1 MRAIKLL
8 SLGCGLIAILLK
20 ITADAQEIHYARRR
34 KPGAHGFEPHAFG
47 ATVDSHEAHT
57 DGVAVRVVLDRT
69 VR

>member
-34 KPGAHGFEPHAFG
+34 KP
-47 ATVDSHEAHT
+47 
-57 DGVAVRVVLDRT
+57 
-69 VR
+69 

>member
-34 KPGAHGFEPHAFG
+34 NLERMDLNLMHSAQRSILTRRIQMEWPCA
-47 ATVDSHEAHT
+47 
-57 DGVAVRVVLDRT
+57 
-69 VR
+69 